1 MIGRNHEFET
11 ITAAATKVTARGC
24 ALVVEGEPGVGKTTL
39 LTASA
44 QWADGNGFTV
54 LNTAGVQSQTTVGYA
69 GVHELVHPILG
80 HVDALPVYQRR
91 ALLAA
96 FGLAEEQPPN
106 PLHIG
111 VAMLGLI
118 EEAAAHRPLMLIVD
132 DAQWLD
138 DSSLHVV
145 TFVGRR
151 LASSPVMMLCALRSR
166 LDGKATRLLSLPRL
180 PLGTL
185 DAAES
190 HDLMSRVISGVG
202 GHGLSESAQRR
213 VLAEAA
219 GNPLAIAELTKALI
233 TAGDQ
238 SMVSA
243 KTPLPTTRRIEQ
255 AFREQFDAL
264 PPPSRHMLALIAAGG
279 DTALADVVTAAS
291 QVGLSDA
298 DLDPLERAGL
308 VTITGGAL
316 LVRHPLIRSVAY
328 RAATLTQR
336 STFHAALAA
345 ATDDP
350 VRAAWHRSAAAYGAD
365 EAIAADLEAVAQSAQ
380 RRGANAE
387 AAAAWRRAAALSPS
401 TDRRIRRLANA
412 IEPAYQAGLTVE
424 AIEILDEAE
433 PLATDLGVLFD
444 LAFARFSLAVTTGV
458 TAPPISDLV
467 RLADRLGAADV
478 PSLATAQIR
487 LLAAAAAQ
495 CRMHGLNDNDRSL
508 VADRLHSLERLGDPL
523 VLIALT
529 TIEDTKYA
537 REFRCRAASVHRQV
551 SDDLTALMSMGLAGE
566 SASDLIT
573 ARACWERAITVAR
586 RTGAPAIECEAL
598 RGAAR
603 SQIIAGRLAEAA
615 VNAQSALRIATDAD
629 LGISVGAAAA
639 LLARIHAWRGEFRS
653 AQQALVTARQNLP
666 SDTPLLWL
674 DDLAWADGILA
685 LTTHDHERAFTEISQ
700 MARDRGS
707 RRWAIADLTE
717 AAVAS
722 GHTQVISQLIDEID
736 AEANALESPH
746 VVMLVHR
753 SRALIAGVDGDAE
766 HHFRAALQTDEAAGH
781 APLEYARTQVAYGEW
796 LRRQRRI
803 VDARA
808 QLSSA
813 LRVFE
818 VRGAQP
824 WSQRT
829 RGELRAAGVQVPGSV
844 TASGPLT
851 MALSPQELQIAQLAA
866 SGLTNRQ
873 IADRIYVSHRTVATH
888 LYKIFPKLG
897 ITSRNQLRDSIGLQ
911 SSC

>member
-1 MIGRNHEFET
+1 MVVSVSSGMLTGGSISEVAVDSPSDGVLTLTLTNEGIDYRVRSAVTQSIEVVRRRVDELGTTEPVIQRQGDDRIMVQVPGLGDPERLKSLLNQ
-11 ITAAATKVTARGC
+11 TAKLSFR
-24 ALVVEGEPGVGKTTL
+24 LVDL
-39 LTASA
+39 SASA
-44 QWADGNGFTV
+44 DAVASGGARPP
-54 LNTAGVQSQTTVGYA
+54 AGSELLYTTDQPPQ
-69 GVHELVHPILG
+69 PILVQRQVMVSG
-80 HVDALPVYQRR
+80 ENLVDAQ
-91 ALLAA
+91 A
-96 FGLAEEQPPN
+96 GL
-106 PLHIG
+106 
-111 VAMLGLI
+111 
-118 EEAAAHRPLMLIVD
+118 
-132 DAQWLD
+132 
-138 DSSLHVV
+138 
-145 TFVGRR
+145 GRHM
-151 LASSPVMMLCALRSR
+151 A
-166 LDGKATRLLSLPRL
+166 
-180 PLGTL
+180 
-185 DAAES
+185 
-190 HDLMSRVISGVG
+190 GVG
-202 GHGLSESAQRR
+202 GVQADDLLDLLGDLFGLGVE
-213 VLAEAA
+213 V
-219 GNPLAIAELTKALI
+219 
-233 TAGDQ
+233 
-238 SMVSA
+238 
-243 KTPLPTTRRIEQ
+243 
-255 AFREQFDAL
+255 
-264 PPPSRHMLALIAAGG
+264 
-279 DTALADVVTAAS
+279 
-291 QVGLSDA
+291 
-298 DLDPLERAGL
+298 
-308 VTITGGAL
+308 
-316 LVRHPLIRSVAY
+316 
-328 RAATLTQR
+328 
-336 STFHAALAA
+336 HAA
-345 ATDDP
+345 
-350 VRAAWHRSAAAYGAD
+350 V
-365 EAIAADLEAVAQSAQ
+365 
-380 RRGANAE
+380 
-387 AAAAWRRAAALSPS
+387 
-401 TDRRIRRLANA
+401 
-412 IEPAYQAGLTVE
+412 
-424 AIEILDEAE
+424 
-433 PLATDLGVLFD
+433 GVLFD

-866 SGLTNRQ
+866 AGLTNRQ